1 MRRQRLPAAFS
12 SCGAALAALLLATI
26 CHGAQPNPAPA
37 PPKVPAKTAVQ
48 PAAPGAAEPDTLFRK
63 ETYTYHSAGRRDP
76 FRSLVTKRG
85 EGTGETDVST
95 LDASNVMLTGI
106 IWGANGRLALVHDT
120 QGVGYVLKPGDKI
133 IGGSVFAIT
142 DTSVIFEQGDPG
154 HTVKFIVPITKK
166 EGRKK

>member
-1 MRRQRLPAAFS
+1 MRNLRLPAGFS
-12 SCGAALAALLLATI
+12 SCGAALAALLLAAA
-26 CHGAQPNPAPA
+26 CYAAKPDPAPA
-37 PPKVPAKTAVQ
+37 PAAPA
-48 PAAPGAAEPDTLFRK
+48 PAAAVAQAKAAEPDTLFRK
-63 ETYTYHSAGRRDP
+63 ETYTYRSLGRRDP
-76 FRSLVTKRG
+76 FRSLVSKKG
-85 EGTGETDVST
+85 EGSGETDVST

-133 IGGSVFAIT
+133 IGGNVYAIT

>member
-1 MRRQRLPAAFS
+1 
-12 SCGAALAALLLATI
+12 LAVLLLAMA
-26 CHGAQPNPAPA
+26 CYAAKPAP
-37 PPKVPAKTAVQ
+37 T
-48 PAAPGAAEPDTLFRK
+48 PAAAVPQTKAAEPDTLFRK
-63 ETYTYHSAGRRDP
+63 ETYTYRSLGRRDP
-76 FRSLVTKRG
+76 FRSLVSKKG

-95 LDASNVMLTGI
+95 LDASNVLLTGI

-133 IGGSVFAIT
+133 IGGNVYAIT

-166 EGRKK
+166 GDRKK